1 MKRIDYFFTLIA
13 TLLLL
18 ASCGSSGDEP
28 SPSTKPKVALR
39 MLVQAPK
46 APSSRIADP
55 GTSTGEA
62 DLWDTFL
69 LAFVYKSGES
79 GANTVIVDRITRAQ
93 FDQLERYNDNDNV
106 RYYTIQLMPGVVY
119 CYGIAYS
126 SDATDYDI
134 YRRLQQCTSKE
145 AVDNLLISNSYAAG
159 SADAT
164 SKFLSVATGYYR
176 DLKDKTSQGTID
188 ITNAAASAESPY
200 NVPVLRLVRLACKID
215 VQWDAASAFTG
226 SQLRAYVTGFKYTS
240 NPSVTGAGSGRLFP
254 ELATSTEAVGGSTA
268 FLNTSEIS
276 QRNGRA
282 YHYVFPETQKAVG
295 TKPKL
300 TFDVNGVDADGTTKQ
315 SVVTVNFSS
324 QPQAATWYKI
334 NATVSGISANKE
346 FTWNITQTQGTN

>member
-18 ASCGSSGDEP
+18 ASCGSSSDEP

-69 LAFVYKSGES
+69 LAFVYKSGEG

-93 FDQLERYNDNDNV
+93 FDQLERYNDSDNV

-164 SKFLSVATGYYR
+164 SKFLSVATGYYH
-176 DLKDKTSQGTID
+176 DLKDKTRQGTID
-188 ITNAAASAESPY
+188 ITNAAASAEPPY

-240 NPSVTGAGSGRLFP
+240 NPSVTGAGSGCLFP

-282 YHYVFPETQKAVG
+282 YHYVFPESQKAVG

-315 SVVTVNFSS
+315 SAVTVNFSS

>member
-13 TLLLL
+13 TLILL
-18 ASCGSSGDEP
+18 ASCGSSSDEP
-28 SPSTKPKVALR
+28 SPSTKPKVVLR

-69 LAFVYKSGES
+69 LAFVYKSGEA
-79 GANTVIVDRITRAQ
+79 GANTVIVDRITRTQ
-93 FDQLERYNDNDNV
+93 FNQLERYNDNDNV

-164 SKFLSVATGYYR
+164 SKFLSVATGYYH
-176 DLKDKTSQGTID
+176 DLKDKTRQGTID

-282 YHYVFPETQKAVG
+282 YHYVFPESQKAVG

-300 TFDVNGVDADGTTKQ
+300 TFDVNGVYVDGTTKQ

-346 FTWNITQTQGTN
+346 FTWDITQTQGTN

>member
-69 LAFVYKSGES
+69 LAFVYKSGEA

-176 DLKDKTSQGTID
+176 DLKDKTRQGTID

-240 NPSVTGAGSGRLFP
+240 NPSVTGAGYGRLFP

-282 YHYVFPETQKAVG
+282 YHYVFPESQKAVG

-300 TFDVNGVDADGTTKQ
+300 TFDVNGVDADGTKQ

-346 FTWNITQTQGTN
+346 FTWDITQTQGTN

>member
-1 MKRIDYFFTLIA
+1 M
-13 TLLLL
+13 
-18 ASCGSSGDEP
+18 
-28 SPSTKPKVALR
+28 
-39 MLVQAPK
+39 
-46 APSSRIADP
+46 
-55 GTSTGEA
+55 
-62 DLWDTFL
+62 
-69 LAFVYKSGES
+69 
-79 GANTVIVDRITRAQ
+79 
-93 FDQLERYNDNDNV
+93 
-106 RYYTIQLMPGVVY
+106 
-119 CYGIAYS
+119 
-126 SDATDYDI
+126 
-134 YRRLQQCTSKE
+134 
-145 AVDNLLISNSYAAG
+145 
-159 SADAT
+159 
-164 SKFLSVATGYYR
+164 
-176 DLKDKTSQGTID
+176 KDKTRQGTID

-282 YHYVFPETQKAVG
+282 YHYVFPESQKAVG

-315 SVVTVNFSS
+315 SAVTVNFSS

>member
-69 LAFVYKSGES
+69 LAFVYKSGEA
-79 GANTVIVDRITRAQ
+79 GANTVIVDRITRTQ
-93 FDQLERYNDNDNV
+93 FNQLERYNDNDNV

-145 AVDNLLISNSYAAG
+145 AVDNLLISNSYAEG

-164 SKFLSVATGYYR
+164 SKFLSVATGYYH
-176 DLKDKTSQGTID
+176 DLKDKTRQGTID
-188 ITNAAASAESPY
+188 ITNAAASAEPPY

-240 NPSVTGAGSGRLFP
+240 NPSVTGAGYGRLFP

-282 YHYVFPETQKAVG
+282 YHYVFPESQKAVG

-300 TFDVNGVDADGTTKQ
+300 TFDVNGVYVDGTTKQ

-346 FTWNITQTQGTN
+346 FTWDITQTQGTN

>member
-13 TLLLL
+13 TLILL
-18 ASCGSSGDEP
+18 ASCGSSSDEP
-28 SPSTKPKVALR
+28 SPSTKPKVVLR

-69 LAFVYKSGES
+69 LAFVYKSGEA

-134 YRRLQQCTSKE
+134 YRGLQQCTSKE

-164 SKFLSVATGYYR
+164 SKFLSVATGYYH
-176 DLKDKTSQGTID
+176 DLKDKTRQGTID

-240 NPSVTGAGSGRLFP
+240 NPSVTGAGYGCLFP

-282 YHYVFPETQKAVG
+282 YHYVFPESQKAVG

-300 TFDVNGVDADGTTKQ
+300 TFDVNGVDAYGTTKQ
-315 SVVTVNFSS
+315 SAVTVNFSS

>member
-1 MKRIDYFFTLIA
+1 MKRIDYIFTLIA
-13 TLLLL
+13 TLILL

-79 GANTVIVDRITRAQ
+79 GANTVIVDRITRTQ
-93 FDQLERYNDNDNV
+93 FNQLERYNENDNV

-126 SDATDYDI
+126 SDATNNDI
-134 YRRLQQCTSKE
+134 YQGLQQCTSKE

-240 NPSVTGAGSGRLFP
+240 NPSVTGAGSGCLFP
-254 ELATSTEAVGGSTA
+254 ELATSTKAVGGSTA

-282 YHYVFPETQKAVG
+282 YHYVFPESQKAVG

-346 FTWNITQTQGTN
+346 FTWDITQTQGTN

>member
-1 MKRIDYFFTLIA
+1 MKRIDYIFTLIA

-69 LAFVYKSGES
+69 LAFVYKSGEA

-145 AVDNLLISNSYAAG
+145 AVDNLLISNSYAEG

-164 SKFLSVATGYYR
+164 SKFLSVATGYYH
-176 DLKDKTSQGTID
+176 DLKDKTRQGTID
-188 ITNAAASAESPY
+188 ITNAAASAEPPY

-240 NPSVTGAGSGRLFP
+240 NPSVTGAGSGCLFP

-282 YHYVFPETQKAVG
+282 YHYVFPESQKAVG

-300 TFDVNGVDADGTTKQ
+300 TFDVNGVDAYGTTKQ
-315 SVVTVNFSS
+315 SAVTVNFSS

>member
-1 MKRIDYFFTLIA
+1 M
-13 TLLLL
+13 
-18 ASCGSSGDEP
+18 
-28 SPSTKPKVALR
+28 
-39 MLVQAPK
+39 
-46 APSSRIADP
+46 
-55 GTSTGEA
+55 
-62 DLWDTFL
+62 WDTFL
-69 LAFVYKSGES
+69 LAFVYNSDEA

-126 SDATDYDI
+126 SQATNNDI
-134 YRRLQQCTSKE
+134 YERLQQCKSKE

-159 SADAT
+159 STDAT

-176 DLKDKTSQGTID
+176 DLKDKTRQGTID

-240 NPSVTGAGSGRLFP
+240 NPSVTGAGYGRLFP
-254 ELATSTEAVGGSTA
+254 ELATSTDAVGGSTA

-282 YHYVFPETQKAVG
+282 YHYVFPESQKAVG

-300 TFDVNGVDADGTTKQ
+300 TFDVKGVDAYGNEKTSAVTSTSAASPRQPLGTRST
-315 SVVTVNFSS
+315 
-324 QPQAATWYKI
+324 PQ
-334 NATVSGISANKE
+334 
-346 FTWNITQTQGTN
+346 

>member
-69 LAFVYKSGES
+69 LAFVYKSGEA
-79 GANTVIVDRITRAQ
+79 GANTVIVDRITRTQ
-93 FDQLERYNDNDNV
+93 FNQLERYNDNDNV

-145 AVDNLLISNSYAAG
+145 AVDNLLISNSYAEG
-159 SADAT
+159 RADAT

-176 DLKDKTSQGTID
+176 DLKDKTRQGTID
-188 ITNAAASAESPY
+188 ITKVAASAESPY

-282 YHYVFPETQKAVG
+282 YHYVFPESQKAVG

-300 TFDVNGVDADGTTKQ
+300 TFDVNGVDAYGTTKQ

-334 NATVSGISANKE
+334 NATVSGISADKQ
-346 FTWNITQTQGTN
+346 FTWDITQTQGTN

>member
-18 ASCGSSGDEP
+18 ASCGSSSDEP
-28 SPSTKPKVALR
+28 SPSTKPKVVLR

-69 LAFVYKSGES
+69 LAFVYKSDEA
-79 GANTVIVDRITRAQ
+79 GANTVIVDRITRTQ
-93 FDQLERYNDNDNV
+93 FNQLERYNDNDNV

-164 SKFLSVATGYYR
+164 SKFLSVATGYYH
-176 DLKDKTSQGTID
+176 DLKDKTRQGTID

-254 ELATSTEAVGGSTA
+254 ELATSTKAVGGSTA

-282 YHYVFPETQKAVG
+282 YHYVFPESQKAVG

-300 TFDVNGVDADGTTKQ
+300 TFDVKGVDADGTTKQ
-315 SVVTVNFSS
+315 SAVTVNFSS

-334 NATVSGISANKE
+334 NATVSGISADKQ

>member
-18 ASCGSSGDEP
+18 ASCGSSSDEP

-69 LAFVYKSGES
+69 LAFVYKSGEA

-176 DLKDKTSQGTID
+176 DLKDKTRQGTID

-282 YHYVFPETQKAVG
+282 YHYVFPESQKAVG

-300 TFDVNGVDADGTTKQ
+300 TFDVNGVDAYGTTKQ
-315 SVVTVNFSS
+315 SAVTVNFSS

-334 NATVSGISANKE
+334 NATVSGISATKE
-346 FTWNITQTQGTN
+346 FKWNITQTQGTK

>member
-1 MKRIDYFFTLIA
+1 MKRIDYIFTLIA

-28 SPSTKPKVALR
+28 SPSTKPKVVLR

-69 LAFVYKSGES
+69 LAFVYKSGEA
-79 GANTVIVDRITRAQ
+79 GANTVIVDRITRTQ
-93 FDQLERYNDNDNV
+93 FNQLERYNDNDNV

-164 SKFLSVATGYYR
+164 SKFLSVATGYYH
-176 DLKDKTSQGTID
+176 DLNDKTRQGTID
-188 ITNAAASAESPY
+188 ITNAAASAEPPY

-226 SQLRAYVTGFKYTS
+226 SHLRAYVTGFKYTS
-240 NPSVTGAGSGRLFP
+240 NPSVTGAGYGCLFP

-282 YHYVFPETQKAVG
+282 YHYVFPESQKAVG

-300 TFDVNGVDADGTTKQ
+300 TFDVKGVYADGTTKQ
-315 SVVTVNFSS
+315 SAVTVNFSS

>member
-1 MKRIDYFFTLIA
+1 MKRIDYIFTLIA

-69 LAFVYKSGES
+69 LAFVYKSGEA
-79 GANTVIVDRITRAQ
+79 GANTVIVDRITRTQ
-93 FDQLERYNDNDNV
+93 FNQLERYNDNDNV

-126 SDATDYDI
+126 SDATNNDI

-176 DLKDKTSQGTID
+176 DLKDKTRQGTID

-254 ELATSTEAVGGSTA
+254 ELATSTKAVGGSTA

-282 YHYVFPETQKAVG
+282 YHYVFPESQKAVG

-300 TFDVNGVDADGTTKQ
+300 TFDVNGVYVDGTST
-315 SVVTVNFSS
+315 SAASPR
-324 QPQAATWYKI
+324 QPL
-334 NATVSGISANKE
+334 
-346 FTWNITQTQGTN
+346 GTRSTPQ

>member
-1 MKRIDYFFTLIA
+1 MKRINYIFTLIA

-18 ASCGSSGDEP
+18 ASCGSSSDEP

-62 DLWDTFL
+62 DNWDTFL
-69 LAFVYKSGES
+69 LAFVYERGEA
-79 GANTVIVDRITRAQ
+79 GANTVIVDRITRDR
-93 FDQLERYNDNDNV
+93 FNQLERYNDSDNV
-106 RYYTIQLMPGVVY
+106 RYYTLQLMPGVVY

-126 SDATDYDI
+126 SDATNNNI
-134 YRRLQQCTSKE
+134 YERLQQCKSK
-145 AVDNLLISNSYAAG
+145 ADVDNLLISNSYASG
-159 SADAT
+159 NADAT

-176 DLKDKTSQGTID
+176 NPDDKTQQGTID
-188 ITNAAASAESPY
+188 ITNPSASAEPPY

-240 NPSVTGAGSGRLFP
+240 NPTVTGAGSGRLFP
-254 ELATSTEAVGGSTA
+254 ELATSTEAVGGSTT

-282 YHYVFPETQKAVG
+282 YHYVFPESQKAVG
-295 TKPKL
+295 TKPKI
-300 TFDVNGVDADGTTKQ
+300 TFDVKGVDAANAEKQ
-315 SVVTVNFSS
+315 SVVTVNFKS
-324 QPQAATWYKI
+324 QPQAAAWYKI

-346 FTWNITQTQGTN
+346 FTWDITQTQGTN

>member
-1 MKRIDYFFTLIA
+1 MKRINYIFTLIA
-13 TLLLL
+13 SLLLL
-18 ASCGSSGDEP
+18 ASCSSSGDEP
-28 SPSTKPKVALR
+28 SPSTKPKVALC

-55 GTSTGEA
+55 GTGTGEA
-62 DLWDTFL
+62 DNWDTFL
-69 LAFVYKSGES
+69 LAFVYKNGE
-79 GANTVIVDRITRAQ
+79 GGTNNVVVDRITRTQ
-93 FDQLERYNDNDNV
+93 FNQLERYNDNDNV

-126 SDATDYDI
+126 SQATDNDI
-134 YRRLQQCTSKE
+134 YQRLQQCKSKE
-145 AVDNLLISNSYAAG
+145 AVDNLLISNSYASN

-176 DLKDKTSQGTID
+176 NPLDKTQQGTID

-215 VQWDAASAFTG
+215 VQWDAATAFTG

-240 NPSVTGAGSGRLFP
+240 NPTVTGAGYGRLFP
-254 ELATSTEAVGGSTA
+254 ELATSAEAVGGSAT
-268 FLNTSEIS
+268 FLNTTEIS

-282 YHYVFPETQKAVG
+282 YHYVFPESRKAVD

-300 TFDVNGVDADGTTKQ
+300 TFDVKGVDADGKEKT
-315 SVVTVNFSS
+315 SAVTVNFSS

-334 NATVSGISANKE
+334 NATVSGISADKE
-346 FTWNITQTQGTN
+346 FTWDITQTQGTN

>member
-18 ASCGSSGDEP
+18 ASCSSSGDEP

-69 LAFVYKSGES
+69 LAFVYKSGEA

-126 SDATDYDI
+126 SDATNNDI
-134 YRRLQQCTSKE
+134 YQRLQQCKSKE

-164 SKFLSVATGYYR
+164 SKFLSVATGYYH
-176 DLKDKTSQGTID
+176 DLNDKARQGTID

-240 NPSVTGAGSGRLFP
+240 NPSVTGVGYGLLFP
-254 ELATSTEAVGGSTA
+254 LLATSTEAVGGSTA

-282 YHYVFPETQKAVG
+282 YHYVFPESQKAVG

-300 TFDVNGVDADGTTKQ
+300 TFDVKGVDADHAEKQ
-315 SVVTVNFSS
+315 SVVTVNFNS

-334 NATVSGISANKE
+334 NATVSGISADKQ
-346 FTWNITQTQGTN
+346 FTWDITQTQGTN

>member
-1 MKRIDYFFTLIA
+1 MKRIDYIFTLIA

-28 SPSTKPKVALR
+28 SPSTKPKVVLR

-69 LAFVYKSGES
+69 LAFVYKSDEA
-79 GANTVIVDRITRAQ
+79 GANTVIVDRITRTQ
-93 FDQLERYNDNDNV
+93 FNQLERYNDNDNV

-176 DLKDKTSQGTID
+176 DLKDKTRQGTID

-282 YHYVFPETQKAVG
+282 YHYVFPESQKAVG
-295 TKPKL
+295 TKPNL
-300 TFDVNGVDADGTTKQ
+300 TFDVKGVDADGTKQ
-315 SVVTVNFSS
+315 SAVTVNFNS

-346 FTWNITQTQGTN
+346 FTWDITQTQGTN

>member
-69 LAFVYKSGES
+69 LAFVYKSGEA
-79 GANTVIVDRITRAQ
+79 GANTVIVDRITRTQ
-93 FDQLERYNDNDNV
+93 FNQLERYNDNDNV

-164 SKFLSVATGYYR
+164 SKFLSVATGYYH
-176 DLKDKTSQGTID
+176 DLKDKTRQGTID
-188 ITNAAASAESPY
+188 ITNAAASAEPPY

-254 ELATSTEAVGGSTA
+254 ELATSTKAVGGSTA

-282 YHYVFPETQKAVG
+282 YHYVFPESQKAVG

-300 TFDVNGVDADGTTKQ
+300 TFDVNGVDTYGNEKTSA
-315 SVVTVNFSS
+315 VTVNFNS

-334 NATVSGISANKE
+334 NATVSGISADKQ
-346 FTWNITQTQGTN
+346 FTWDITQTQGTN

>member
-1 MKRIDYFFTLIA
+1 MKRINYIFTLIA

-18 ASCGSSGDEP
+18 ASCGSSSDEP

-62 DLWDTFL
+62 DNWDTFL
-69 LAFVYKSGES
+69 LAFVYKSGEA
-79 GANTVIVDRITRAQ
+79 GANTVIVDRITRDR
-93 FDQLERYNDNDNV
+93 FNQLERYNDSDNV
-106 RYYTIQLMPGVVY
+106 RYYTLQLMPGVVY

-126 SDATDYDI
+126 SDANNNDI
-134 YRRLQQCTSKE
+134 YERLQKCKSKE
-145 AVDNLLISNSYAAG
+145 AVDNLLISNSYASG

-176 DLKDKTSQGTID
+176 NHADKTQQGTID
-188 ITNAAASAESPY
+188 ITNPSVSVESPY

-226 SQLRAYVTGFKYTS
+226 SQLRAYVTGFVYTS
-240 NPSVTGAGSGRLFP
+240 NPKVSGLGSGRLFP
-254 ELATSTEAVGGSTA
+254 ELSTSTEAVGGSTT

-282 YHYVFPETQKAVG
+282 YHYVFPESQKAVG
-295 TKPKL
+295 TKPKI
-300 TFDVNGVDADGTTKQ
+300 TFDVKGVDVGGTTKQ
-315 SVVTVNFSS
+315 SVVTVNFNS
-324 QPQAATWYKI
+324 QPQAAAWYKI

-346 FTWNITQTQGTN
+346 FTWDITQTQGTN

>member
-1 MKRIDYFFTLIA
+1 MKRINYIFTLIA

-18 ASCGSSGDEP
+18 ASCGSSSDEP

-62 DLWDTFL
+62 DNWDTFL
-69 LAFVYKSGES
+69 LAFVYESGEG
-79 GANTVIVDRITRAQ
+79 GANTVVVDRITRDR
-93 FDQLERYNDNDNV
+93 FNQLERYNDSDNV
-106 RYYTIQLMPGVVY
+106 RYYTLQLMPGVVY

-126 SDATDYDI
+126 SDATNNDI
-134 YRRLQQCTSKE
+134 YERLQQCKSK
-145 AVDNLLISNSYAAG
+145 ADVDNLLISNSYASG

-176 DLKDKTSQGTID
+176 NPDDKTQQGTID
-188 ITNAAASAESPY
+188 ITNPAASAESPY

-240 NPSVTGAGSGRLFP
+240 NPDVSGSGSGRLFP
-254 ELATSTEAVGGSTA
+254 ELSTSTDAVGGSTT

-282 YHYVFPETQKAVG
+282 YHYVFPESQKAVG
-295 TKPKL
+295 TKPKI
-300 TFDVNGVDADGTTKQ
+300 TFDVKGVDAANAEKQ
-315 SVVTVNFSS
+315 SVVTVNFKS
-324 QPQAATWYKI
+324 QPQAAAWYKI
-334 NATVSGISANKE
+334 NATVSGISDDKE
-346 FTWNITQTQGTN
+346 FTWDITQTQGTN

>member
-1 MKRIDYFFTLIA
+1 MKRIDYIFTLIA

-18 ASCGSSGDEP
+18 ASCGSSSDEP
-28 SPSTKPKVALR
+28 SPSTKPKVVLR

-69 LAFVYKSGES
+69 LAFVYKSSES

-93 FDQLERYNDNDNV
+93 FDQLERYNDSDNV

-134 YRRLQQCTSKE
+134 YERLQQCKSKE

-164 SKFLSVATGYYR
+164 SKFLSVATGYYH
-176 DLKDKTSQGTID
+176 DLKDKTRQGTID
-188 ITNAAASAESPY
+188 ITNAAASAEPPY

-254 ELATSTEAVGGSTA
+254 ELATSTKAVGGSTA

-282 YHYVFPETQKAVG
+282 YHYVFPESQKAVG

>member
-1 MKRIDYFFTLIA
+1 MKRIDYIFTLIA

-18 ASCGSSGDEP
+18 ASCGSSSDES

-79 GANTVIVDRITRAQ
+79 GANTVIVDRITRTQ
-93 FDQLERYNDNDNV
+93 FNQLERYNDNDNV

-145 AVDNLLISNSYAAG
+145 AVDFLLISISYAAG

-164 SKFLSVATGYYR
+164 SKFLSVATGYDR
-176 DLKDKTSQGTID
+176 DLEDKTRQRTID

-226 SQLRAYVTGFKYTS
+226 SQLRVYVT
-240 NPSVTGAGSGRLFP
+240 
-254 ELATSTEAVGGSTA
+254 
-268 FLNTSEIS
+268 
-276 QRNGRA
+276 
-282 YHYVFPETQKAVG
+282 
-295 TKPKL
+295 
-300 TFDVNGVDADGTTKQ
+300 
-315 SVVTVNFSS
+315 
-324 QPQAATWYKI
+324 
-334 NATVSGISANKE
+334 
-346 FTWNITQTQGTN
+346 

>member
-1 MKRIDYFFTLIA
+1 MKRINYIFTLIA

-18 ASCGSSGDEP
+18 ASCGSSSDEP

-62 DLWDTFL
+62 DNWDTFL
-69 LAFVYKSGES
+69 LAFVYKSGEA
-79 GANTVIVDRITRAQ
+79 GANTVIVDRITRDR
-93 FDQLERYNDNDNV
+93 FNQLERYNDSDNV
-106 RYYTIQLMPGVVY
+106 RYYTLQLMPGVVY

-126 SDATDYDI
+126 SDANKNNI
-134 YRRLQQCTSKE
+134 YERLQQCKSK
-145 AVDNLLISNSYAAG
+145 ADVDNILISNSYASG
-159 SADAT
+159 STDAT

-176 DLKDKTSQGTID
+176 NLDNKTQQGTID
-188 ITNAAASAESPY
+188 ITNPAASAESPY

-240 NPSVTGAGSGRLFP
+240 NPSVKGLGSGRLFP
-254 ELATSTEAVGGSTA
+254 ELATSTEAVGGSTT

-282 YHYVFPETQKAVG
+282 YHYVFPESQKAVG
-295 TKPKL
+295 TKPKI
-300 TFDVNGVDADGTTKQ
+300 TFDVKGVDADGTTKQ
-315 SVVTVNFSS
+315 SVVTVNFKS
-324 QPQAATWYKI
+324 QPQAAAWYKI
-334 NATVSGISANKE
+334 NATVSGISDDKE
-346 FTWNITQTQGTN
+346 FTWDITQTQGTN

>member
-18 ASCGSSGDEP
+18 ASCSSSGDEP

-62 DLWDTFL
+62 DNWDTFL
-69 LAFVYKSGES
+69 LAFVYKSGEA

-126 SDATDYDI
+126 SQATNNDI
-134 YRRLQQCTSKE
+134 YERMQQCKSKE
-145 AVDNLLISNSYAAG
+145 EVDNLLISNSYAVG
-159 SADAT
+159 SVDAT

-176 DLKDKTSQGTID
+176 DLKDKTLQGTID

-240 NPSVTGAGSGRLFP
+240 NPSVTGVGYGRLFP

-282 YHYVFPETQKAVG
+282 YHYVFPESQKAVG

-334 NATVSGISANKE
+334 NATVSGISADKQ
-346 FTWNITQTQGTN
+346 FTWDITQTQGTN

>member
-1 MKRIDYFFTLIA
+1 MKRIDYIFTLIA

-164 SKFLSVATGYYR
+164 SKFLSVATGYYH
-176 DLKDKTSQGTID
+176 DLKDKTRQGTID

-282 YHYVFPETQKAVG
+282 YHYVFPESQKAVV

-300 TFDVNGVDADGTTKQ
+300 TFDVNGVDAYGTTKQ
-315 SVVTVNFSS
+315 SAVTVNFSS

>member
-18 ASCGSSGDEP
+18 ASCGSSSDEP
-28 SPSTKPKVALR
+28 SPSTKPKVVLR

-69 LAFVYKSGES
+69 LAFVYKSGEA
-79 GANTVIVDRITRAQ
+79 GANTVIVDRITRTQ
-93 FDQLERYNDNDNV
+93 FNQLERYNDNDNV

-119 CYGIAYS
+119 CYGISYS
-126 SDATDYDI
+126 SDATNNDM
-134 YRRLQQCTSKE
+134 YRCLQQCTSKE

-164 SKFLSVATGYYR
+164 SKFLSVATGYYH
-176 DLKDKTSQGTID
+176 DLKDKTRQGTID

-282 YHYVFPETQKAVG
+282 YHYVFPESQKAVG

-300 TFDVNGVDADGTTKQ
+300 TFDVNGVDAYGTTKQ
-315 SVVTVNFSS
+315 SAVTVNFSS

>member
-1 MKRIDYFFTLIA
+1 MKRINYIFTLIA
-13 TLLLL
+13 SLLLF
-18 ASCGSSGDEP
+18 ASCSSSGDEP
-28 SPSTKPKVALR
+28 SPDGAAKVTLR

-46 APSSRIADP
+46 ATSSRIADP

-62 DLWDTFL
+62 DNWDTFL
-69 LAFVYKSGES
+69 LAFVYKNGE
-79 GANTVIVDRITRAQ
+79 GGTNNVVVDRITRTQ
-93 FDQLERYNDNDNV
+93 FNQLERYNDNDNV

-126 SDATDYDI
+126 SQATNNDI
-134 YRRLQQCTSKE
+134 YQRLQQCKSKE

-176 DLKDKTSQGTID
+176 NPADKTRQGTID
-188 ITNAAASAESPY
+188 ITNPAASAESPY

-215 VQWDAASAFTG
+215 VQWDAATAFTG

-240 NPSVTGAGSGRLFP
+240 NPSVAGVGSGRLFP

-282 YHYVFPETQKAVG
+282 YHYVFPESQKAVG

-300 TFDVNGVDADGTTKQ
+300 TFDVKGVDAGGNEKT
-315 SVVTVNFSS
+315 SAVTVNFNS

-346 FTWNITQTQGTN
+346 FTWDITQTQGTN

>member
-1 MKRIDYFFTLIA
+1 MKRIDYIFTLIA

-69 LAFVYKSGES
+69 LAFVYKSGEA

-134 YRRLQQCTSKE
+134 YRGLQQCKSKE
-145 AVDNLLISNSYAAG
+145 AVDNLLISNSYAEG

-164 SKFLSVATGYYR
+164 SKFLSVATGYYH
-176 DLKDKTSQGTID
+176 DLKDKTRQGTID

-240 NPSVTGAGSGRLFP
+240 NPSVTGAGYGCLFP

-282 YHYVFPETQKAVG
+282 YHYVFPESQKAVG

-300 TFDVNGVDADGTTKQ
+300 TFDVNGVDAYGTTKQ
-315 SVVTVNFSS
+315 SAVTVNFSS

>member
-69 LAFVYKSGES
+69 LAFVYKSGEA

-164 SKFLSVATGYYR
+164 YKFLSVATGYYR
-176 DLKDKTSQGTID
+176 DLKDKTRQGTID
-188 ITNAAASAESPY
+188 ITNAAVSAESPY

-282 YHYVFPETQKAVG
+282 YHYVFPESQKAVV

-315 SVVTVNFSS
+315 SAVTVNFSS

-346 FTWNITQTQGTN
+346 FTWDITQTQGTN

>member
-18 ASCGSSGDEP
+18 ASCGSSSDEP

-46 APSSRIADP
+46 TPSSRIADP

-126 SDATDYDI
+126 SDATNNDI

-159 SADAT
+159 SVDAT
-164 SKFLSVATGYYR
+164 SKFLSVATGYYH
-176 DLKDKTSQGTID
+176 DLKDKTRQGTID
-188 ITNAAASAESPY
+188 ITNAAASAEPPY

-240 NPSVTGAGSGRLFP
+240 NPLVTGAGSGRLFP

-282 YHYVFPETQKAVG
+282 YHYVFPESQKAVG

-315 SVVTVNFSS
+315 SAVTVNFSS

>member
-69 LAFVYKSGES
+69 LAFVYKSGEA
-79 GANTVIVDRITRAQ
+79 GANTVIVDRITRTQ
-93 FDQLERYNDNDNV
+93 FNQLERYNDNDNV

-145 AVDNLLISNSYAAG
+145 AVDNLLISNSYAEG

-164 SKFLSVATGYYR
+164 SKFLSVATGYYH
-176 DLKDKTSQGTID
+176 DLKDKTRQGTID

-240 NPSVTGAGSGRLFP
+240 NPSVTGAGYGRLFP

-282 YHYVFPETQKAVG
+282 YHYVFPESQKAVG

-300 TFDVNGVDADGTTKQ
+300 TFDVNGVYVDGTTKQ

-346 FTWNITQTQGTN
+346 FTWDITQTQGTN

>member
-1 MKRIDYFFTLIA
+1 M
-13 TLLLL
+13 
-18 ASCGSSGDEP
+18 
-28 SPSTKPKVALR
+28 
-39 MLVQAPK
+39 
-46 APSSRIADP
+46 
-55 GTSTGEA
+55 
-62 DLWDTFL
+62 
-69 LAFVYKSGES
+69 
-79 GANTVIVDRITRAQ
+79 
-93 FDQLERYNDNDNV
+93 
-106 RYYTIQLMPGVVY
+106 
-119 CYGIAYS
+119 
-126 SDATDYDI
+126 
-134 YRRLQQCTSKE
+134 
-145 AVDNLLISNSYAAG
+145 ISNSYAAG

-164 SKFLSVATGYYR
+164 YKFLSVATGYYR
-176 DLKDKTSQGTID
+176 DLNDKTRQGTID

-254 ELATSTEAVGGSTA
+254 ELATSTKAVGGSTA

-282 YHYVFPETQKAVG
+282 YHYVFPESQKAVG

-315 SVVTVNFSS
+315 SAVTVNFSS

-346 FTWNITQTQGTN
+346 FTWDITQTQGTN

>member
-69 LAFVYKSGES
+69 LAFVYKSDEA
-79 GANTVIVDRITRAQ
+79 GANTVIVDRITRTQ
-93 FDQLERYNDNDNV
+93 FNQLERYNDNDNV

-145 AVDNLLISNSYAAG
+145 AVDNLLISNSYAEG

-254 ELATSTEAVGGSTA
+254 ELATSTKAVGGSTA

-282 YHYVFPETQKAVG
+282 YHYVFPESQKAVG

-315 SVVTVNFSS
+315 SAVTVNFNS

>member
-1 MKRIDYFFTLIA
+1 MKRIDYIFTLIA
-13 TLLLL
+13 TLILL

-69 LAFVYKSGES
+69 LAFVYKSGEA
-79 GANTVIVDRITRAQ
+79 GANTVIVDRITRTQ
-93 FDQLERYNDNDNV
+93 FNQLERYNDNDNV

-176 DLKDKTSQGTID
+176 DLKDKTRQGTID
-188 ITNAAASAESPY
+188 ITNAAASAEPPY

-226 SQLRAYVTGFKYTS
+226 SQLRAYVTGFNYTS

-254 ELATSTEAVGGSTA
+254 ELATSTKAVGGSTA

-282 YHYVFPETQKAVG
+282 YHYVFPESQKAVG

-315 SVVTVNFSS
+315 SAVTVNFSS

-334 NATVSGISANKE
+334 NVTVSGISADKQ

>member
-18 ASCGSSGDEP
+18 ASCGSSSDEP

-69 LAFVYKSGES
+69 LAFVYKSDEA
-79 GANTVIVDRITRAQ
+79 GANTVIVDRITRTQ
-93 FDQLERYNDNDNV
+93 FNQLERYNDNDNV

-164 SKFLSVATGYYR
+164 SKFLSVATGYYH
-176 DLKDKTSQGTID
+176 DLKDKTRQGTID

-254 ELATSTEAVGGSTA
+254 ELATSTKAVGGSTA

-282 YHYVFPETQKAVG
+282 YHYVFPESQKAVD

-300 TFDVNGVDADGTTKQ
+300 TFDVKGVDADGTTKQ
-315 SVVTVNFSS
+315 SAVTVNFSS

-334 NATVSGISANKE
+334 NATVSGISADKQ

>member
-1 MKRIDYFFTLIA
+1 MKRIDYIFTLIA

-69 LAFVYKSGES
+69 LAFVYKSGEA
-79 GANTVIVDRITRAQ
+79 GANTVIVDRITRTQ
-93 FDQLERYNDNDNV
+93 FNQLERYNDNDNV

-164 SKFLSVATGYYR
+164 SKFLSVATGYYH
-176 DLKDKTSQGTID
+176 DLKDKTRQGTID
-188 ITNAAASAESPY
+188 ITNAAASAEPPY

-240 NPSVTGAGSGRLFP
+240 NPSVTGAGYGRLFP

-282 YHYVFPETQKAVG
+282 YHYVFPESQKAVG

-300 TFDVNGVDADGTTKQ
+300 TFDVNGVYVDGTTKQ